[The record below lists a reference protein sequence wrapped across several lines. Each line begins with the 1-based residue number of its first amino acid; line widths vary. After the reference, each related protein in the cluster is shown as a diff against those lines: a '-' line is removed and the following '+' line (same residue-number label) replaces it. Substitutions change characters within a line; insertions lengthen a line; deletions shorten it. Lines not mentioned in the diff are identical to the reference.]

1 MGRYGKQGPN
11 LFPFGPGF
19 DATGPQSSKIVEE
32 SKKQSQAM
40 HMMLS
45 LGVPFSDSLQSGSFG
60 LELSSLY
67 KTLKAPSRAEFSVC
81 FSDGHC
87 TEIGT
92 IRHLKHETSWDTM
105 GPWAPGK
112 ALPDLWCN
120 CNANCNAK
128 HNPSARSQYQG
139 TLPLDCLYSFACQR
153 PRTMATSERRWI
165 RRTNPSLETAASW

>member
-1 MGRYGKQGPN
+1 MVSNLGDLGATCKTFAQSKLDGKQGPN
-11 LFPFGPGF
+11 LLPFGPGF

-45 LGVPFSDSLQSGSFG
+45 LGVPFCDSLQSGSFG

-92 IRHLKHETSWDTM
+92 EI
-105 GPWAPGK
+105 
-112 ALPDLWCN
+112 
-120 CNANCNAK
+120 
-128 HNPSARSQYQG
+128 G
-139 TLPLDCLYSFACQR
+139 T
-153 PRTMATSERRWI
+153 
-165 RRTNPSLETAASW
+165 